1 MRHAERADF
10 IRIIIVLSGSYLYI
24 EASDL
29 NDGNKAIL
37 QSDWLKYDGA
47 TCLQF
52 WYHMWG
58 RHVGDLSVYVNTNQ
72 TIEKV
77 WSRSGSAG
85 QEWRFGQAPID
96 YGGRTF
102 RVRTS

>member
-1 MRHAERADF
+1 
-10 IRIIIVLSGSYLYI
+10 
-24 EASDL
+24 
-29 NDGNKAIL
+29 
-37 QSDWLKYDGA
+37 
-47 TCLQF
+47 
-52 WYHMWG
+52 MWG

-77 WSRSGSAG
+77 WSRSGSTG